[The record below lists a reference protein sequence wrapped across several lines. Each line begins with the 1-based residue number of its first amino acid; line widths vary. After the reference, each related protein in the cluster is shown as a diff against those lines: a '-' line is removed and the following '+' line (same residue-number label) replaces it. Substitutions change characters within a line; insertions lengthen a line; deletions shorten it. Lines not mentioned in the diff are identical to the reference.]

1 MSFDYISGGKCKK
14 CGRDLKDLNFCYE
27 CGAIEEEEI

>member
-1 MSFDYISGGKCKK
+1 MSFDYTSGGKCKK

-27 CGAIEEEEI
+27 CGAIEEEEL